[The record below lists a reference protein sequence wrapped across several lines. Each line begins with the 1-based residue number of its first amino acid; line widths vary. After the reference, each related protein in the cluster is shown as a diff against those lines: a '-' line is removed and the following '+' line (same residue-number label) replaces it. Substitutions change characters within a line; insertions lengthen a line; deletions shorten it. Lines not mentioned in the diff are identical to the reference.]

1 MYKNHCDE
9 QGAAQDAKIKKAFV
23 KVLGE
28 DPANQEEIQE
38 EKDIREELAEQN
50 GVDAEP
56 EENLAATKVDGDD
69 TEAEN

>member
-1 MYKNHCDE
+1 M
-9 QGAAQDAKIKKAFV
+9 
-23 KVLGE
+23 
-28 DPANQEEIQE
+28 
-38 EKDIREELAEQN
+38 AEQN